1 MTALTYRERLRLAW
15 ELTWPLALIDMGVV
29 FIIHGLFETGGET
42 WDSIWA
48 LAAFFTV
55 SPWVVRRALRR
66 QKIGVVRAAGNG
78 NELRYQESLKVMWLL
93 AWRTLALSMAALLL
107 VSLLLRVT
115 GFTSQQFSTRNP
127 LVNNLGLSLV
137 DAISSLVFAPF
148 LIPGMLK
155 KLYKGFHLEPGGA
168 SQKKL

>member
-1 MTALTYRERLRLAW
+1 VRALTYRERLRLAW

-29 FIIHGLFETGGET
+29 FVIHGLLETGGET

-48 LAAFFTV
+48 LAAFFAV

-66 QKIGVVRAAGNG
+66 QRIAVIRPGGARRAA
-78 NELRYQESLKVMWLL
+78 LSYQESLKVMWLL
-93 AWRTLALSMAALLL
+93 AWRTLALSLAALLA
-107 VSLLLRVT
+107 VSLLLRIA
-115 GFTSQQFSTRNP
+115 GGASHDFSTQNP
-127 LVNNLGLSLV
+127 LVNNLALSLA

-155 KLYKGFHLEPGGA
+155 KRFRGFHLETGAPPG
-168 SQKKL
+168 